1 MNSKEIVKRAVEMN
15 GPERIPINIVGKDES
30 DIKFI
35 MYKPARNFDS
45 KGNRISEWGYVW
57 ERLDKTLGQPKDF
70 PIKDW
75 SMLKNYSP
83 PGPFTEG
90 RTEGFEEFIEENKDK
105 YILGGMGITGFN
117 QMTFI
122 RGFSNVLEDLYLE
135 RENLAML
142 ADMVFGFEEDI
153 IKIYGKFKI
162 DAVAFYDD
170 WGTQDRLI
178 ISPTLWRDFFKPRYK
193 RQFDLV
199 HSLGMHVYFHS
210 CGYCYDIIEDLI
222 EVGADI
228 LNFNQPNVYGVE
240 RLGEEFGGKVCF
252 QCPVDIQTT
261 AINGGKK
268 EIYDYVRR
276 LIDSLGKFNGGFI
289 GLVEDYYSLNFLSK
303 ENYDYCIQAFKDLG
317 KRGVLNDEQV

>member
-105 YILGGMGITGFN
+105 YILGGMGIMVLTNDFYK
-117 QMTFI
+117 
-122 RGFSNVLEDLYLE
+122 GFSNVLEDLYLE

-142 ADMVFGFEEDI
+142 ADMVLVLKDI

-162 DAVAFYDD
+162 DAVAFM
-170 WGTQDRLI
+170 I
-178 ISPTLWRDFFKPRYK
+178 
-193 RQFDLV
+193 
-199 HSLGMHVYFHS
+199 LGHT
-210 CGYCYDIIEDLI
+210 G
-222 EVGADI
+222 
-228 LNFNQPNVYGVE
+228 
-240 RLGEEFGGKVCF
+240 
-252 QCPVDIQTT
+252 
-261 AINGGKK
+261 
-268 EIYDYVRR
+268 
-276 LIDSLGKFNGGFI
+276 
-289 GLVEDYYSLNFLSK
+289 
-303 ENYDYCIQAFKDLG
+303 
-317 KRGVLNDEQV
+317 